1 MENRHLGVSRSR
13 LGVGLATLFWV
24 GVMSGCDGLDSLLE
38 VDVFGVLTEDQIF
51 VPNQSTLITESVIAE
66 FECAYSDFTL
76 DESGRAD
83 VFMRT
88 SGYNGGWG
96 NYSSTPTT
104 NECNSSDQGFA
115 FWNSFHESRFLAER
129 TYDLITN
136 EWTEGDLV
144 GDKEELLG
152 TLATYTGLIY
162 GVFGEY
168 FCEMAIES
176 GPLLTPDATLA
187 LAEGWLDLA
196 IGHAKTAGDFEIGGG
211 DMTTSALQLATLA
224 RARVR
229 FARGDVANAATD
241 AAAITQGFKAYVTRD
256 AAGLRQRQNKTYQA
270 SDISRIATVIPA
282 VTWWPAGGG
291 LKDADGFPT
300 GTQEPFTGYVDLGVM
315 PDGRAVSAEG
325 FAVRTSEF
333 ATAVADSRVP
343 VADGVANDGS
353 PLQVAGFQ
361 YRFQGKYS
369 STGSDIALVNWEEAW
384 LIMAEDQG
392 GAGAVA
398 MVNVIRTA
406 HGLPLVTY
414 APNAAETRLMIIE
427 ERRRSLFLEARFA
440 GTKIREGLFFPRFQ
454 GFTPYSEFAHEG
466 GVRLLMP
473 TAEYDLNFNFDKT
486 DRATGCD
493 ATEAPIP

>member
-1 MENRHLGVSRSR
+1 
-13 LGVGLATLFWV
+13 
-24 GVMSGCDGLDSLLE
+24 
-38 VDVFGVLTEDQIF
+38 
-51 VPNQSTLITESVIAE
+51 
-66 FECAYSDFTL
+66 
-76 DESGRAD
+76 
-83 VFMRT
+83 
-88 SGYNGGWG
+88 
-96 NYSSTPTT
+96 
-104 NECNSSDQGFA
+104 
-115 FWNSFHESRFLAER
+115 
-129 TYDLITN
+129 
-136 EWTEGDLV
+136 
-144 GDKEELLG
+144 
-152 TLATYTGLIY
+152 
-162 GVFGEY
+162 
-168 FCEMAIES
+168 
-176 GPLLTPDATLA
+176 
-187 LAEGWLDLA
+187 
-196 IGHAKTAGDFEIGGG
+196 
-211 DMTTSALQLATLA
+211 MTTSALQLATLA

-229 FARGDVANAATD
+229 FARGDVANAAID

-256 AAGLRQRQNKTYQA
+256 GCGPTSAAKQDICRLQT
-270 SDISRIATVIPA
+270 ISRIATVIPA

-300 GTQEPFTGYVDLGVM
+300 GPQEPFTGYVDLGVM

-333 ATAVADSRVP
+333 PTAVADSRVP
-343 VADGVANDGS
+343 VVDGVANDGS

-398 MVNVIRTA
+398 MVNVIRAA

-414 APNAAETRLMIIE
+414 APNAAEVRLMIIE

-466 GVRLLMP
+466 GVRLAHAYRGVRSQL
-473 TAEYDLNFNFDKT
+473 
-486 DRATGCD
+486 
-493 ATEAPIP
+493 